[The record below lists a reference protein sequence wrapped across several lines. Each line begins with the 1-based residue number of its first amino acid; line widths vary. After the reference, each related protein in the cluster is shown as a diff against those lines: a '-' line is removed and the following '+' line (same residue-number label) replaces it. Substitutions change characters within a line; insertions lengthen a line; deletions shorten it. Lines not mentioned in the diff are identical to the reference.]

1 MKKDGFRCDPPIK
14 LSSWWWR
21 RFCVASDPS
30 SCVHR
35 RRDFARRR
43 FFPEQRFFAEEALSR
58 WSFVLLL
65 KMVAPLNFVFSL
77 SYTSHLILRFCLTDG
92 VVGFF
97 RLLLPVIFFLY
108 EYFFTPMP
116 RRVSNPRQSVE
127 LHQTG
132 TFRTLY
138 RLSYSAAANFQIKLI
153 WNIDAE
159 KKWPNQN

>member
-65 KMVAPLNFVFSL
+65 KMVAPLNFIFSL

-97 RLLLPVIFFLY
+97 LSSSSCDFLSLRIFLY
-108 EYFFTPMP
+108 PYAAACFEPSSVS
-116 RRVSNPRQSVE
+116 RVSPNWDLSDALATE
-127 LHQTG
+127 LRRRG
-132 TFRTLY
+132 LY
-138 RLSYSAAANFQIKLI
+138 FALNSAFMSHR
-153 WNIDAE
+153 WRC
-159 KKWPNQN
+159 